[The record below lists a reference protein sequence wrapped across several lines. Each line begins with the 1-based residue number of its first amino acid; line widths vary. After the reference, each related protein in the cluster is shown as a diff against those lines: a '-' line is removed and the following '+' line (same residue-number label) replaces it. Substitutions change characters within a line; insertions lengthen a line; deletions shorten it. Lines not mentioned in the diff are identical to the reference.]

1 MLKISTLELAHT
13 LLFAIDGF
21 GSMKLVAVD
30 GEEDKTVGY
39 SKQDQLKIYFRI
51 DKDLIHT
58 GDWAKLSK
66 AAKSVYPVIGRHLNK
81 RGETWVSLETIA
93 REAGTTRQRAS
104 RGMRELKE
112 KLSGFEYKLWID
124 ESTKKAYMY
133 KHQPLPQDHPNTV
146 RFHREIVDEGHWKEL
161 SPAAQSVYIAMRG
174 LANKVQKNEESWLRS
189 VGKEGLVTFKVPY
202 AYVYATKTKI
212 AKLAGVDSSSR
223 RINSYLQELVF
234 ASLINYLDWNYNKK
248 GQCIPRGKKWKV
260 YLLPV
265 YSPALIDQVVG
276 VSPQERNRAFHNLDR
291 DQARNS
297 DQKET
302 GHFVTSEEGILKH
315 DKGHFVTESSQSKK
329 SNRRS
334 LSNIINNTINTKCG
348 STEIPQSESSL
359 DPGDPGSLTSR
370 SDAPV
375 RGSETP
381 VRENLANHI
390 TTDWNKRDCQ
400 QCMYRD
406 NDDGTEYCTMA
417 FSDQGATI
425 GEMEY
430 CPLDG

>member
-1 MLKISTLELAHT
+1 
-13 LLFAIDGF
+13 
-21 GSMKLVAVD
+21 
-30 GEEDKTVGY
+30 VGN
-39 SKQDQLKIYFRI
+39 SKQDQLKIFFRI
-51 DKDLIHT
+51 DKDLIHS

-81 RGETWVSLETIA
+81 KGETWVSLETIA

-104 RGMRELKE
+104 RGMKELEE
-112 KLSGFEYKLWID
+112 KLAGFEYMLWID

-133 KHQPLPQDHPNTV
+133 KHQPLPLDHPNTV

-161 SPAAQSVYIAMRG
+161 SPAAHSVYIAMRG
-174 LANKVQKNEESWLRS
+174 LATKVQKNETSWVKA
-189 VGKEGLVTFKVPY
+189 VGKGVVTFKVPY
-202 AYVYATKTKI
+202 AYVNATKAKI
-212 AKLAGVDSSSR
+212 AKLAGVDSSSK

-234 ASLINYLDWNYNKK
+234 ANLIDYLDWSYNKK

-265 YSPALIDQVVG
+265 YSPALVDQVVG
-276 VSPQERNRAFHNLDR
+276 VSPQERNRVFHDFDR
-291 DQARNS
+291 DQARNL
-297 DQKET
+297 DQKAT

-315 DKGHFVTESSQSKK
+315 DKGHFVTVSSQTKK

-370 SDAPV
+370 SDALV
-375 RGSETP
+375 RSSEAP
-381 VRENLANHI
+381 VREKIVRSI
-390 TTDWNKRDCQ
+390 TTDWDKRDCQ
-400 QCMYRD
+400 QCRYRD
-406 NDDGTEYCTMA
+406 NDAAAEYCTMA
-417 FSDQGATI
+417 YSEQKNTI